1 MTGRKLFSMNGAA
14 ALICALSLPVTAT
27 ELPKESA
34 SGPHPKICLV
44 LSGGGARG
52 AAHVGVIRVL
62 EELRVPIHCI
72 TGTSMGS
79 LVGGSYA
86 TGTSVAE
93 MDQIMA
99 AITSELLFKE
109 KPPRRELT
117 FRNKQD
123 DYKPYIGPEFGAG
136 EGQFSFGLGL
146 VSGVQLEVVLRH
158 LSKAKGYQY
167 FDKLPIPYRAVATDL
182 VTGKAVVFK
191 EGEIANVMRAS
202 MSVPGAVAP
211 ASIEGMMLVDG
222 MLTQN
227 LPVDAARA
235 MGADIIIAVNVGTP
249 LLRKEQITG
258 ILGVSGQMLSILTE
272 QNVQASIAS
281 LKPTDILISPQL
293 GDFSTGDFDHLPD
306 IVPLGEAAAR
316 AMSEQLAR
324 LSVPPTQYAALRK
337 TQQLVVVQD
346 DRPLKEIRFDKL
358 EHVNPKA
365 LLAVMETKTGEP
377 VVQQKLDTDMRNI
390 YGTGDMEHV
399 NYKFLDDSG
408 QRVLAVEALE
418 KSWGPDYLRFGLALY
433 SDLAGD
439 ATFNLLASHKK
450 TWLNSLGGEWKT
462 DAQLGEVR
470 QLKSEF
476 YQPLVANGRFFV
488 VPSVNFEN
496 RKVNLFQ
503 GNNHVAVY
511 EKSSYL
517 GILEAGMNYARFGEL
532 RFGLVG
538 GIVKPN
544 LEIGSPTL
552 ALGPSKVNAGA
563 VSYRIILDQLDSVD
577 FPREG
582 WRVRANGYDSKTE
595 LGADQAYTRINGD
608 ISGVQSFG
616 EHTFNLYMR
625 AGDKVGSNALPA
637 YAQFQLGGFLNL
649 SGYSEGQFTGG
660 NVQYGRVMYY
670 RRILKGGLLEGAY
683 GGFALEAGKVGDSLV
698 PGNSEATHKSA
709 SAFVAADTPLG
720 PVYLGYGHS
729 NQGDNS
735 LYFVLG
741 RMFQ

>member
-1 MTGRKLFSMNGAA
+1 MNRSTSLGIACAA
-14 ALICALSLPVTAT
+14 ALLCALALPVAAA
-27 ELPKESA
+27 ELPKKTDST
-34 SGPHPKICLV
+34 PHPKICLV

-52 AAHVGVIRVL
+52 AAHVGVIKVL

-99 AITSELLFKE
+99 DITSELLFKE
-109 KPPRRELT
+109 KPPRRDLT

-136 EGQFSFGLGL
+136 PDKFSFGLGL

-167 FDKLPIPYRAVATDL
+167 FDKLPIPYRAVATNL
-182 VTGKAVVFK
+182 VTGTAVVFK

-211 ASIEGMMLVDG
+211 ADINGMMLVDG

-227 LPVDAARA
+227 LPVEAARA

-249 LLRKEQITG
+249 LLKREQING

-316 AMSEQLAR
+316 AVSQQLER
-324 LSVPPTQYAALRK
+324 LSIPPVQYAALRK
-337 TQQLVVVQD
+337 TQQLVVVPD
-346 DRPLKEIRFDKL
+346 DRPLKDIQFDKL
-358 EHVNPKA
+358 EHVNA
-365 LLAVMETKTGEP
+365 NSLLAVMETKVGEP

-390 YGTGDMEHV
+390 YGTGDFEHV
-399 NYKFLDDSG
+399 NYKFLNDSG

-418 KSWGPDYLRFGLALY
+418 KSWGPDYIRFGLGLY
-433 SDLAGD
+433 SDFSGD
-439 ATFNLLASHKK
+439 STYNLLVSYKK

-462 DAQLGEVR
+462 DVQIGSTKQLH
-470 QLKSEF
+470 SEF
-476 YQPLVANGRFFV
+476 YQPLASNSRFFI
-488 VPSVNFEN
+488 VPSINLEN
-496 RKVNLFQ
+496 QKFNLYQ
-503 GNNHVAVY
+503 GNNRVAVFDR
-511 EKSSYL
+511 SSYL
-517 GILEAGMNYARFGEL
+517 GLLEGGMNYERFGEL
-532 RFGLVG
+532 RIGLVG

-544 LEIGSPTL
+544 LEIGSPAL
-552 ALGPSKVNAGA
+552 GLGPSKVDTGA
-563 VSYRIILDQLDSVD
+563 VTFRVILDQLDSVD

-582 WRVRANGYDSKTE
+582 WRVRATGYDSKPS
-595 LGADQAYTRINGD
+595 LGADASYTRADGD
-608 ISGVQSFG
+608 ITVAQSFG
-616 EHTFNLYMR
+616 EHTFNLYWK
-625 AGDKVGSNALPA
+625 AGDKIGSKPLPA
-637 YAQFQLGGFLNL
+637 YAQYQLGGLLNL

-660 NVQYGRVMYY
+660 NVQYGRFMYY
-670 RRILKGGLLEGAY
+670 RRILKGGIFDGAY
-683 GGFALEAGKVGDSLV
+683 GGFSIEAGKVGNSLV
-698 PGNSEATHKSA
+698 PGNSEATQKSA
-709 SAFVAADTPLG
+709 SLFAGADTPLG
-720 PVYLGYGHS
+720 PVYLGYGRS
-729 NQGDNS
+729 DEGNNS

-741 RMFQ
+741 RIFQ

>member
-1 MTGRKLFSMNGAA
+1 MTHPSSFAA
-14 ALICALSLPVTAT
+14 TVLASLAIAVGLPALAD
-27 ELPKESA
+27 ELPKTAAGA
-34 SGPHPKICLV
+34 SHPKICLV

-86 TGTSVAE
+86 SGTSVVE

-99 AITSELLFKE
+99 DITSELLFKE
-109 KPPRRELT
+109 KPPRRDLT

-123 DYKPYIGPEFGAG
+123 DYKAYIGPEFGAG
-136 EGQFSFGLGL
+136 KDKFSFGLGL

-167 FDKLPIPYRAVATDL
+167 FDSLPIPFRAVATNL

-211 ASIEGMMLVDG
+211 ADIDGMMLADG

-249 LLRKEQITG
+249 LLKREQING

-272 QNVQASIAS
+272 QNVQASLAS

-316 AMSEQLAR
+316 TMAEQLAR

-337 TQQLVVVQD
+337 TQQLVVVAD
-346 DRPLKEIRFDKL
+346 NSPLKDIQFDRL
-358 EHVNPKA
+358 ESVNPKS
-365 LLAVMETKTGEP
+365 LLAVMETKVGEP

-390 YGTGDMEHV
+390 YGTGDFEHV
-399 NYKFLDDSG
+399 NYKFLNDSG
-408 QRVLAVEALE
+408 HRVLAVEALE
-418 KSWGPDYLRFGLALY
+418 KSWGPDYLRFGLGLY
-433 SDLAGD
+433 SDFSGD
-439 ATFNLLASHKK
+439 STYNLLVSYKQ

-462 DAQLGEVR
+462 DAQIGQTK
-470 QLKSEF
+470 QLHSEF
-476 YQPLVANGRFFV
+476 YQPLVANSRFFV
-488 VPSVNFEN
+488 VPSITLEDQKFNIY
-496 RKVNLFQ
+496 Q
-503 GNNHVAVY
+503 GNNRIAVY
-511 EKSSYL
+511 SKNSYL
-517 GILEAGMNYARFGEL
+517 GLLEVGMNYERFGEL

-538 GIVKPN
+538 GSINPN
-544 LEIGSPTL
+544 LQIGSPV
-552 ALGPSKVNAGA
+552 LGIGESRSNAGA
-563 VSYRIILDQLDSVD
+563 FSARLILDQLDSID
-577 FPREG
+577 FPRDG
-582 WRVRANGYDSKTE
+582 WRIKATGYDSKTD
-595 LGADQAYTRINGD
+595 LGADVAYTKADAEITA
-608 ISGVQSFG
+608 VQSFG
-616 EHTFNLYMR
+616 EHSFNLYLR
-625 AGDKVGSNALPA
+625 AGDKFGSKPLPTF
-637 YAQFQLGGFLNL
+637 AQFQLGGFLNL
-649 SGYSEGQFTGG
+649 SGYAAGQFTGE
-660 NVQYGRVMYY
+660 NYQYGRLMYY
-670 RRILKGGLLEGAY
+670 RRILKGGVLEGAY
-683 GGFALEAGKVGDSLV
+683 GGFSLEAGKVGNSLI
-698 PGNSEATHKSA
+698 PGNSEATQKSA
-709 SAFVAADTPLG
+709 SVFAAADTPLG
-720 PVYLGYGHS
+720 PVYLGFGHS
-729 NQGDNS
+729 DQGNNS
-735 LYFVLG
+735 LYFILG
-741 RMFQ
+741 RIFQ